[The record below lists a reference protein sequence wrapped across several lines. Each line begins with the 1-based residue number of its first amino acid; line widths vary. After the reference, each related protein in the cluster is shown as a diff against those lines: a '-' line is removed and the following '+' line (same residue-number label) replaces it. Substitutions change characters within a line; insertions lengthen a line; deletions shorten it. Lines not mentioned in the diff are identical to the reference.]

1 MHLLIVQRKC
11 IPNDNASVTYKKV
24 QTKFHKDTIIDSLY
38 HTKLLTDNEAVPAAT
53 FEMLLSVSGLT
64 SDALLKVS
72 TILSLS
78 ETEASLYDAM
88 PKSFIG
94 NINTKFPVSA
104 TRLLMKLYGS
114 QYNDKAKQI
123 TLQTGEIGSPQLRN

>member
-1 MHLLIVQRKC
+1 MHVLIVQRNC
-11 IPNDNASVTYKKV
+11 IPNDTDSVTYKKV
-24 QTKFHKDTIIDSLY
+24 HTKFHKDTIIDSLY
-38 HTKLLTDNEAVPAAT
+38 HTKLLTDDEAVPAAT
-53 FEMLLSVSGLT
+53 FEVLLSVSGLT

-94 NINTKFPVSA
+94 NIIQSSPCP
-104 TRLLMKLYGS
+104 RLVY
-114 QYNDKAKQI
+114 
-123 TLQTGEIGSPQLRN
+123 